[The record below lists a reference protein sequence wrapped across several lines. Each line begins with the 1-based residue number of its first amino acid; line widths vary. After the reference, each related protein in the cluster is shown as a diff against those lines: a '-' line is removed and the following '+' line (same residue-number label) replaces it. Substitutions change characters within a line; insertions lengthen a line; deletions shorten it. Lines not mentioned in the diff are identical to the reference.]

1 MKIAVIGAGCSGL
14 VTLKYL
20 LEAFPT
26 TDIVCFEKSHSVR
39 GCWGD
44 QRPDFVSTST
54 KYTTQ
59 FSCFRKYP
67 PDVAPEQDF
76 EEFYRGSEFGEYLEE
91 FAAHFRLTEHI
102 RFGAEVQHLSWRDGC
117 WTLLLTENGVE
128 ERLSFD
134 AVFLCTGLANQK
146 PPFDVKAI
154 PVAEDFE
161 WIRDSTV
168 VVVGGGESASDVANH
183 LAKPEH
189 HNTVFLSL
197 RSGIRV
203 SPRYHPIRGVP
214 SDFLRNRL
222 LLSFDK
228 GLRNRVGERFV
239 TFRIRFDRLLAQWFP
254 HQLPYD
260 AAQTL
265 RREWDLKL
273 KARAKGGLFNVFHN
287 KSDDFLDAVAEKRLQ
302 IIGPQVNDKWTE
314 YFDFDRS
321 TTLHLSPD
329 VLVFSTGYRSRLPEF
344 FGGAVQ
350 MKDFY
355 QGCVHTDLPNLFLVG
370 FARPIIGNIPSISEM
385 QARYTVGVL
394 AGKYKLPT
402 GINEKQTEAWKSLCA
417 EYPTIN
423 TENVYPVEQF
433 TYCDFLAREMGIIP
447 TLASV
452 GSLRT
457 WLKILLT
464 PISTLHY
471 MDEYFDPKAIDQ
483 QKVYMPGVLL
493 AFLSLVRLLGF
504 PFRFIKNFQGAL
516 SAVRGAA
523 IMDNRRALRLR
534 TSSSAHR
541 ERRLEQNK

>member
-20 LEAFPT
+20 LDAFPA
-26 TDIVCFEKSHSVR
+26 TDIVCFEKSLSVR

-59 FSCFRKYP
+59 FSCFRKWSAG
-67 PDVAPEQDF
+67 VAPEQNF

-91 FAAHFRLTEHI
+91 FAAHFHLKQRI
-102 RFGAEVQHLSWRDGC
+102 RFGAEVQRLSWSDGC
-117 WTLLLTENGVE
+117 WTLLLVENGKE
-128 ERLSFD
+128 EHQAFD

-146 PPFDVKAI
+146 APRDLNTISVTD
-154 PVAEDFE
+154 DFE
-161 WIRDSTV
+161 GIRNSTV
-168 VVVGGGESASDVANH
+168 VVIGGGESASDVANH
-183 LAKPEH
+183 LAKSEH
-189 HNTVFLSL
+189 NNTVYLSL

-228 GLRNRVGERFV
+228 GARNWAGERFV
-239 TFRIRFDRLLAQWFP
+239 TFRIRFDRLLARWFP
-254 HQLPYD
+254 HARPYD
-260 AAQTL
+260 PAQVL

-302 IIGPQVNDKWTE
+302 IIGPPVDNQWRE
-314 YFDFDRS
+314 YYDFDQ
-321 TTLHLSPD
+321 TTTIHPSPD

-344 FGGAVQ
+344 FGGTVHL
-350 MKDFY
+350 KDFY
-355 QGCVHTDLPNLFLVG
+355 QGCVHTDLPNLFLIG

-402 GINEKQTEAWKSLCA
+402 GLKNQQDEAWKSLCA
-417 EYPTIN
+417 EYSAIN
-423 TENVYPVEQF
+423 TKNVYAVEQF
-433 TYCDFLAREMGIIP
+433 PYCDVLAREMGILP
-447 TLASV
+447 TLAAV
-452 GSLRT
+452 RSLRT

-464 PISTLHY
+464 PASTMHY
-471 MDEYFDPKAIDQ
+471 MDEYFDSQSIDR
-483 QKVYMPGVLL
+483 QKVYMPGVIL
-493 AFLSLVRLLGF
+493 AFLSFVRIWGF
-504 PFRFIKNFQGAL
+504 PLRFIKSLQIVKEQVQESEGYLVPQPN
-516 SAVRGAA
+516 
-523 IMDNRRALRLR
+523 MDYKHEDSLRPDP
-534 TSSSAHR
+534 
-541 ERRLEQNK
+541 